1 MIAQYCAA
9 MKPKEWIPPSP
20 SNGNCEPYSYGGPQK
35 DTQPSAQKNRLA
47 SCRDDSVR
55 ESLKRVIEQLE
66 AEIVQVGQQIQQHID
81 SHPELAEQQQLLI
94 SIKGFKQ

>member
-1 MIAQYCAA
+1 MDSTESWSTAIGNLR
-9 MKPKEWIPPSP
+9 KSKEAL
-20 SNGNCEPYSYGGPQK
+20 K
-35 DTQPSAQKNRLA
+35 KTLTAQKNRLA

-66 AEIVQVGQQIQQHID
+66 VEITLVGQQIQEHID